1 MKHVFE
7 GFHRHAVTKA
17 KIRFVATYTIAD
29 EALSWQAAVSLR
41 GGVRTL
47 AGGGLALPDP
57 RRGGGYQAAVQHD
70 VGKSIDALD
79 V

>member
-7 GFHRHAVTKA
+7 SIHRHAVTKA
-17 KIRFVATYTIAD
+17 KIRFVATWTIAD

-41 GGVRTL
+41 SGIRTL

-57 RRGGGYQAAVQHD
+57 ARGGDPQAAVQRD